1 MPMKNKWIMI
11 SLITSLSSIILSSLF
26 NQGDKINDVVINTI
40 YTLSGIMFSIGMGI
54 ICTFNPSSIKNQS
67 IFQRVKTNII
77 NLRNSFLFYFALS
90 TITFLLNAVLSRYS
104 LSIKGIT
111 IIVDAQIFALLFS
124 LVSMLYFIINFIFVQ
139 KLVFDIAERVNK
151 EEEK

>member
-54 ICTFNPSSIKNQS
+54 ICTFNPGSIKNQS

-111 IIVDAQIFALLFS
+111 IIVDAQMFALLFS

>member
-1 MPMKNKWIMI
+1 MI